1 MQATV
6 QARPQA
12 PKAGKQASRA
22 RQQALQG
29 LLFTLPALVLLV
41 TFLIYPTLWTIRLSF
56 DSGRGLRLG
65 EWVGL
70 DNYVRLLTRD
80 RNFLNL
86 SRFPPSGA
94 VINNIIWVLLMPTL
108 CVGLGL
114 LIAVLTDRVRYERLI
129 KVIIF
134 LPMAISATAV
144 AIIWRFVYNP
154 DANTGLLN
162 AVLTTVI
169 PGFEPVSWLG
179 RASTVNVAIIIAAVW
194 AQTGFAM
201 TVLSAA
207 LKGISLEVLEAARTD
222 GANERQV
229 FFRII
234 LPLLSLPISVVTITL
249 VINVIKVFDIIYIM
263 TGGGPR
269 GASRVIAYTM
279 FTETF
284 QGGRAGYGAAVAVI
298 MLLVIIPIMLLNIR
312 RFKSEEVTR

>member
-1 MQATV
+1 MQATM
-6 QARPQA
+6 QTTRTRAA
-12 PKAGKQASRA
+12 ARA
-22 RQQALQG
+22 RRQSLQG
-29 LLFTLPALVLLV
+29 FLFTLPSIILLIV
-41 TFLIYPTLWTIRLSF
+41 FLIYPAIWTIVLSF
-56 DSGRGLRLG
+56 YRGRGLQL
-65 EWVGL
+65 ETFVGF
-70 DNYVRLLTRD
+70 DNYIRLLTRD

-94 VINNIIWVLLMPTL
+94 VINNIIWVLLLPTL
-108 CVGLGL
+108 CVSLGL
-114 LIAVLTDRVRYERLI
+114 IIAVLTDRVRYERLI
-129 KVIIF
+129 KAIIF

-162 AVLTTVI
+162 AVLTTI
-169 PGFEPVSWLG
+169 MPDFEPVAWLG
-179 RASTVNVAIIIAAVW
+179 RATTVNVAIIVAAVW

-207 LKGISLEVLEAARTD
+207 LKGISTEVLEAARTD
-222 GANERQV
+222 GANERQI

-249 VINVIKVFDIIYIM
+249 IINVIKVFDIIYIM

-298 MLLVIIPIMLLNIR
+298 MLVVIIPIMLLNIR